1 MSDNAD
7 VKAAATEDDALPN
20 PDPAHVAV
28 WIALNRARLSLM
40 RGVDRRLRE
49 EGLPP
54 LTWYDVLWTIE
65 KLGGAARPAAIVD
78 ELLFEPSALSH
89 MARRME
95 AAGLLK
101 TCVAEEDRRGRVLR
115 ITSKGLRARAAIWR
129 IYGSALK
136 ARLAPLN
143 ELSDIDSVAKLF
155 ENIADVRFDQPPNA
169 AKCSP

>member
-7 VKAAATEDDALPN
+7 VKATASENDAVPN

-40 RGVDRRLRE
+40 RQVDRKLRE
-49 EGLPP
+49 EDLPP

-65 KLGGAARPAAIVD
+65 KLGGAARPAVIVD

-95 AAGLLK
+95 TAGLLK
-101 TCVAEEDRRGRVLR
+101 TCVAKEDRRGRVLR
-115 ITSKGLRARAAIWR
+115 ITSKGLHARAAIWQ
-129 IYGSALK
+129 IYGSALE

-143 ELSDIDSVAKLF
+143 ELSDVDSVAKHL
-155 ENIADVRFDQPPNA
+155 EKIADDHSTDKQRY
-169 AKCSP
+169 